1 MQYISTRGI
10 FKKGEEKSFK
20 QVTLEGLAEDGGLFV
35 PHKFPKFNKKK
46 LDSMKTMNYAELSA
60 EVISEFT
67 GEDLNK
73 SEILEIAYKAYS
85 NFLGD
90 DAATLLELR
99 KNKFILELFHG
110 PTLAFKDFALQLLGG
125 VFDKFLYADN

>member
-1 MQYISTRGI
+1 
-10 FKKGEEKSFK
+10 
-20 QVTLEGLAEDGGLFV
+20 
-35 PHKFPKFNKKK
+35 
-46 LDSMKTMNYAELSA
+46 MNYAELSA

-90 DAATLLELR
+90 DADRTHGEFADAFFS
-99 KNKFILELFHG
+99 KIICKF
-110 PTLAFKDFALQLLGG
+110 
-125 VFDKFLYADN
+125 